1 MEIMNEYVEN
11 YFVSYKNYLKSEN
24 SKKSLERA
32 SLERSKLHGR
42 SRKFRI
48 GKSKIES
55 GHR

>member
-1 MEIMNEYVEN
+1 MNEYVEN